1 MAIEHGTFTLTLLP
15 NNIILADAKGPWN
28 IEAVEHYHHD
38 IAEIVASFNG
48 APWRHIAIL
57 RSETLFMPDV
67 VARLEQ
73 HCLWRKKH
81 NVLSDTTILS
91 DSFSENISKQQI
103 HRMFEKLDMPH
114 FFANDLDAA
123 LKQINELNAL

>member
-1 MAIEHGTFTLTLLP
+1 MAIEHGTFTLKLLP
-15 NNIILADAKGPWN
+15 NNIVLADAKGPWN

-73 HCLWRKKH
+73 HFLWRKKH

-91 DSFSENISKQQI
+91 NSFSENISKQQI
-103 HRMFEKLDMPH
+103 HRMFEKFDMPH